1 MNKIKLIYDVVSTMK
16 EKENIIGTFTAAGK
30 KDQVQFLNVNN
41 QFQKNLVNGEVKAK
55 INVDLDAEGKK
66 VKHESSVEFNSD
78 GHPEGMHRQFGKHFR
93 QHHGGMHHH
102 NFKDQLSALTFALK
116 ILNDMQID
124 EQPDYTLIT
133 LNLNEFPEE
142 LKAIHG
148 KMDQNMAE
156 EHHKRHFPIKE
167 FISME
172 KTNAAITIQINKNKE
187 IEKIDLTV
195 EGNQKDEQDVMH
207 SLNLDGELQFSW

>member
-1 MNKIKLIYDVVSTMK
+1 MNKIKLIYDVVKTLK
-16 EKENIIGTFTAAGK
+16 EKENINGTLTVAGK
-30 KDQVQFLNVNN
+30 KDQVQLLSVNN

-78 GHPEGMHRQFGKHFR
+78 GHPGGMHRHFGKHFHQ
-93 QHHGGMHHH
+93 QHGEMCHH
-102 NFKDQLSALTFALK
+102 NFKYRLNALTFVLK
-116 ILNDMQID
+116 ILNDVQID
-124 EQPDYTLIT
+124 EQPDYTLVS
-133 LNLNEFPEE
+133 LNLNEIPEE

-148 KMDQNMAE
+148 MIHQNMAE
-156 EHHKRHFPIKE
+156 EHHKHHFPMKE

-187 IEKIDLTV
+187 VEKIDLTV
-195 EGNQKDEQDVMH
+195 EGNQKDEQAMMH
-207 SLNLDGELQFSW
+207 FLNLQGELQFSW